1 MYDEFSVRGEE
12 MVDVFDQTLDHFLSQ
27 IVLLSDVMQSVSLL
41 FHHHVVCPKICCQ
54 REEFALHL
62 GLHTVDGLLVPDV
75 PVGIV
80 LTACTYHIGKR
91 ACGVIPVK
99 GFFYFLMSLKR
110 MLFQDSVLKKAIF
123 YQT

>member
-1 MYDEFSVRGEE
+1 MYDEFSVRGEG
-12 MVDVFDQTLDHFLSQ
+12 MVDVFDQTLDLLLCQLVF
-27 IVLLSDVMQSVSLL
+27 LSDVIQGVSLL
-41 FHHHVVCPKICCQ
+41 FHYHIVCPKICCL

-62 GLHTVDGLLVPDV
+62 GLQTADGLLVPDV

-91 ACGVIPVK
+91 ACAVIPVK

>member
-1 MYDEFSVRGEE
+1 MYDDFSVRGKGL
-12 MVDVFDQTLDHFLSQ
+12 VDVFDQTLDHLLSQ
-27 IVLLSDVMQSVSLL
+27 IIFLSDIVQSVSLG
-41 FHHHVVCPKICCQ
+41 FHYHIVCPKICCL

-62 GLHTVDGLLVPDV
+62 GFHTVDGLLAPDT

-80 LTACTYHIGKR
+80 LTARAYHIGKR
-91 ACGVIPVK
+91 ACAVIPVK